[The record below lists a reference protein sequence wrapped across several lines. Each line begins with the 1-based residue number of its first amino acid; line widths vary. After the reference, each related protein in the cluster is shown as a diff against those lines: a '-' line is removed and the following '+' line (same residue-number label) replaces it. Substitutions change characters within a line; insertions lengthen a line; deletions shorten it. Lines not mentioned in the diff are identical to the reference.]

1 MSITGKLWGTTQCVI
16 ATPVFEK
23 HKLEIRPRHRC
34 SLHRHR
40 TKWNSFTV
48 ISGRLFIDVVKKG
61 DIRPAPP
68 VIDTTE
74 LGPGD
79 STTVAPGE
87 FHRFRTGDE
96 ACIATEEYYP
106 ETLSE
111 DIERQDQGGPIPD
124 GE

>member
-1 MSITGKLWGTTQCVI
+1 M

-23 HKLEIRPRHRC
+23 HKLIIKPKHRC

-48 ISGRLFIDVVKKG
+48 ISGRLFIDVAQEGKAV
-61 DIRPAPP
+61 
-68 VIDTTE
+68 DTTD

-79 STTVAPGE
+79 STTVGPGI

-96 ACIATEEYYP
+96 PCVATEEYYP
-106 ETLSE
+106 DTLSE
-111 DIERQDQGGPIPD
+111 DIDRMDQGGPVLD
-124 GE
+124 D

>member
-1 MSITGKLWGTTQCVI
+1 M
-16 ATPVFEK
+16 
-23 HKLEIRPRHRC
+23 
-34 SLHRHR
+34 
-40 TKWNSFTV
+40 

-61 DIRPAPP
+61 GAQQP

-87 FHRFRTGDE
+87 FHRFRTGGE
-96 ACIATEEYYP
+96 RCIATEEYYP